1 MKNTT
6 RRTSIILLLLAL
18 LVPLRFASAQ
28 DETGSL
34 TLNLRRDFG
43 FSMGG
48 QIQGSFTLSASGPAD
63 LRSVDFMIDDTL
75 VFHDADSPFEFK
87 FHTSDYSLGVHT
99 IQAVGSTAGG
109 ASLQSKVL
117 RFEFVSAEQGWKSAS
132 VIIIP
137 LFILIVVIGVAGV
150 LASSLFGRKK
160 EFHLGEYGA
169 AGGAVCSR
177 CGLPFSRHVF
187 SLNVFFGKLERCPHC
202 GKLGLV
208 RLATPSELTQAE
220 ARYQADRKQGRIEPQ
235 DDKTKRERLIDE
247 SRFEDQ

>member
-1 MKNTT
+1 MKTI
-6 RRTSIILLLLAL
+6 RHTSIILLFLTF

-28 DETGSL
+28 ENTGSL

-48 QIQGSFTLSASGPAD
+48 QIQGSFTLSASGPDD
-63 LRSVDFMIDDTL
+63 LCSVDFMIDDAV
-75 VFHDADSPFEFK
+75 VFHDTESPFEFK
-87 FHTSDYSLGVHT
+87 FHTSAYALGVHT
-99 IQAVGSTAGG
+99 IQAVGSTATG
-109 ASLQSKVL
+109 ASLQSEVL

-150 LASSLFGRKK
+150 LTSSLSGRNKK
-160 EFHLGEYGA
+160 FRLGEYGA

-177 CGLPFSRHVF
+177 CGLPFSRHVL

-202 GKLGLV
+202 GKWGLV
-208 RLATPSELTQAE
+208 RRATPSELTQAE
-220 ARYQADRKQGRIEPQ
+220 ARYQADRQQGRIEPQ
-235 DDKTKRERLIDE
+235 DDKTRRERLIDE